1 MSARSL
7 FGRPATPPRR
17 RRIPLAFT
25 LILPAL
31 GCEPGAALDSGEP
44 AEAPPLGRSSASAER
59 ADRPSILSMQVGDG
73 SGWVP
78 ARATQVTIDAKG
90 PAPIDAVCLTTQR
103 RCTAWTP
110 IADAYPFSLPPGGA
124 AHIVRAWARD
134 TTGAISAVAQ
144 VTVRAD
150 GRAPTDG
157 TLTATPEPG
166 AISLQWSGASD
177 AGTGIDHYILVGEA
191 GSIVPTCSDTGGLR
205 WEGSGQAARFE
216 GVGPGTYA
224 FRVCAV
230 DRFGR
235 TSRGATL
242 RTSAAPDTTAPVIT
256 SVTVDGGGSW
266 SATRALALNVAVT
279 DASEVTHLCFDEDRP
294 CGAWQPMAT
303 PAATTLSPGSGAK
316 TINVWARDAWG
327 NESARVSFA
336 TGLDNSP
343 PVAGSLSA
351 EPGPS
356 LVRLSWSG
364 FEDPDSGVAVY
375 RIYRDDDRAP
385 TSCGAGTLVYTGADT
400 STTDPG
406 LRSGQRYG
414 YRLCAEDA
422 VGNAHSGVTANATP
436 LAELDAPTIRSVTL
450 AGGVPAVSDRYIT
463 VDIDAV
469 DVNGIAR
476 MCLSNGPSCGTWRS
490 FQARSSWTLDS
501 GADGPRTVSVWLE
514 DSLGNQNATAA
525 TASVLFGADA
535 DRDGYPVGWDCDDS
549 DASAF
554 PGAPLACDGADH
566 DCNGR
571 ADTDQDGDGLVADDC
586 GGLDCDDDDPSA
598 NATTCPEGS
607 SCLDILEAGRSAG
620 SGAYRIDPDGW
631 GGGAPT
637 EVVLCEMDDYGGGW
651 TLLFTNR
658 STWSRDAMLTD
669 TVTGVAS
676 LTLAYRGAVWSTL
689 PFTDLMFEDG
699 TTAAVYEGVGD
710 GTESYFELQSR
721 VPAPDCTRTSGLYWP
736 MTAGNLS
743 GGRLCDTHLYINPHD
758 QDGGGLCSLDR
769 AHSNYA
775 FGPTWSI
782 NNNNGCPLD
791 DPELSSFATHTVSSS
806 GWSSPLRMWAR

>member
-25 LILPAL
+25 LIWPAL
-31 GCEPGAALDSGEP
+31 GCEHGAALDSGEP
-44 AEAPPLGRSSASAER
+44 LEAPPMGRSSASAER

-78 ARATQVTIDAKG
+78 ERATHVVVDAKG
-90 PAPIDAVCLTTQR
+90 PATIDAVCVTTQR
-103 RCTAWTP
+103 RCTTWTS
-110 IADAYPFSLPPGGA
+110 IADAYPLSLPPGGA
-124 AHIVRAWARD
+124 AHTVRAWARD

-144 VTVRAD
+144 ATVRVD

-157 TLTATPEPG
+157 TLVATPEPG
-166 AISLQWSGASD
+166 AISLQWSGAAD

-205 WEGSGQAARFE
+205 WEGGGQAARFD

-303 PAATTLSPGSGAK
+303 PAATTLSAGSGAK

-327 NESARVSFA
+327 NESARVTFA

-343 PVAGSLSA
+343 PLAGSLSA
-351 EPGPS
+351 EAGPS

-364 FEDPDSGVAVY
+364 FDDPDSGVALY

-385 TSCGAGTLVYTGADT
+385 TSCGAGTLVYEGAG
-400 STTDPG
+400 SATTDSG

-414 YRLCAEDA
+414 YRICAEDA
-422 VGNAHSGVTANATP
+422 VGNAHSGVTTNATP
-436 LAELDAPTIRSVTL
+436 LAELEAPTLRSLRL
-450 AGGVPAVSDRYIT
+450 AGGAPAVFDRYIT
-463 VDIDAV
+463 VEIDAT
-469 DVNGIAR
+469 DVNGVAR
-476 MCLSNGPSCGTWRS
+476 MCLSNTPTCGTWRS
-490 FQARSSWTLDS
+490 FQASSNWTLEA
-501 GADGPRTVSVWLE
+501 GAYGDREVYLWLE
-514 DSLGNQNATAA
+514 DSLGNRTTAA
-525 TASVLFGADA
+525 ASASIRYGADA
-535 DRDGYPVGWDCDDS
+535 DRDGFADGWDCDDG
-549 DASAF
+549 DPRAY
-554 PGAPLACDGADH
+554 PGAALACGADH
-566 DCNGR
+566 DCDGY
-571 ADTDQDGDGLVADDC
+571 DDDDQDDDGLSSMAC
-586 GGLDCDDDDPSA
+586 GGEDCDDEDPLA
-598 NATTCPEGS
+598 NGSTCPQGE
-607 SCLDILEAGRSAG
+607 SCLDILEAGRSVG

-637 EVVLCEMDDYGGGW
+637 EAVLCEMVAHGGGW

-658 STWSRDAMLTD
+658 SSWPIADMVTAT
-669 TVTGVAS
+669 TVGSAS
-676 LTLAYRGAVWSTL
+676 LTANYRGAVWSTL

-699 TTAAVYEGVGD
+699 VNDAVYEEVGD
-710 GTESYFELQSR
+710 GSESYWDFQSR
-721 VPAPDCTRTSGLYWP
+721 IPEPDCTRTSGLTWP
-736 MTAGNLS
+736 MTAGNLA
-743 GGRLCDTHLYINPHD
+743 GGQLCDTNLYIHPHD
-758 QDGGGLCSLDR
+758 QDGGGLCTLAR
-769 AHSNYA
+769 VNSNYA
-775 FGPTWSI
+775 LGPTWSA

-791 DPELSSFATHTVSSS
+791 DPSGTSFANHAPSLAV
-806 GWSSPLRMWAR
+806 WRAPLRMWAR